1 MQALEM
7 TVPITNHRLVV
18 QDDAL
23 PESADRARVIV
34 MWDAVNKS
42 GRRSPPLALAGV
54 GEEKGDILSS
64 APTGDWEALS

>member
-1 MQALEM
+1 MLAVEM
-7 TVPITNHRLVV
+7 IVPIANHRLVV

-23 PESADRARVIV
+23 PANAERARVIV

-64 APTGDWEALS
+64 APTSDWEALS